1 MYGKALDNPKHT
13 AKNCI
18 FNTIFKCEQFF
29 RIANLKL
36 FICDVLRSISQNST
50 LKRAALFEPQTST
63 FINTGS
69 RPENLQV
76 CCGICPD
83 YAAGYIC
90 IMLRGTPALRCGTH
104 PHYVAGHTRIMLRG
118 TPALCCGAHPHY
130 AAEYTRITCYTIAFN
145 VLL

>member
-76 CCGICPD
+76 CCGI
-83 YAAGYIC
+83 
-90 IMLRGTPALRCGTH
+90 H
-104 PHYVAGHTRIMLRG
+104 PHYAAGHTRIILRDM
-118 TPALCCGAHPHY
+118 PALRVTPPLLMSCCSTPFLTSLTGDFLY
-130 AAEYTRITCYTIAFN
+130 RQ
-145 VLL
+145 VLFLPQA